1 MDNHIWDD
9 LKKILAV
16 KTKANVYRM
25 WIEPLEVLEADQN
38 HLVILAPNTFTRSL
52 VSARFLKEIEEAYRY
67 LTGLGSDETL
77 EIEVLDPSVESVKL
91 PTDPVTVREERS
103 EFQTEPSPEKT
114 HEHPE
119 EEENPMKLEPSY
131 TFDRFVSGNNSAF
144 ALATAKA
151 VAKNPATLYNPLFIW
166 GGVGLG
172 KTHLM
177 QAIAHEILKTNP
189 NAKILYLTSEKFTS
203 ELISKIQ
210 FSKMDEFQKKYRSV
224 DVLLMDDIQFIAG
237 KKSTQEEFFNTFN
250 ELKEQ
255 KKQIILTSDRPPWEI
270 EMLEDRLK
278 SRVGSGITTEIAAP
292 EYEVRVAIL
301 KQELKH
307 HEIEVPMEVLDYL
320 AERYTTDVRKMKS
333 SLFNMTARAKLMER
347 KVNLAFAEDTI
358 KVYDGGEPMTPLT
371 IPMIQGFVARQYD
384 LDVAEMLGKS
394 RMAKVTNPRQIAMY
408 LTRELMPDLS
418 FPKIADA
425 YMRDHST
432 VIHAIGKIQGMMKR
446 DRNFREEISGYMER
460 LKNREF

>member
-1 MDNHIWDD
+1 
-9 LKKILAV
+9 
-16 KTKANVYRM
+16 
-25 WIEPLEVLEADQN
+25 
-38 HLVILAPNTFTRSL
+38 
-52 VSARFLKEIEEAYRY
+52 
-67 LTGLGSDETL
+67 
-77 EIEVLDPSVESVKL
+77 
-91 PTDPVTVREERS
+91 
-103 EFQTEPSPEKT
+103 
-114 HEHPE
+114 
-119 EEENPMKLEPSY
+119 
-131 TFDRFVSGNNSAF
+131 
-144 ALATAKA
+144 
-151 VAKNPATLYNPLFIW
+151 
-166 GGVGLG
+166 
-172 KTHLM
+172 
-177 QAIAHEILKTNP
+177 
-189 NAKILYLTSEKFTS
+189 
-203 ELISKIQ
+203 
-210 FSKMDEFQKKYRSV
+210 
-224 DVLLMDDIQFIAG
+224 MDDIQFIAG

-347 KVNLAFAEDTI
+347 KVTLAFAEDTI

>member
-1 MDNHIWDD
+1 MDNHVWDD

-25 WIEPLEVLEADQN
+25 WIEPLELLEANRN

-67 LTGLGSDETL
+67 LIGLGAEEEL
-77 EIEVLDPSVESVKL
+77 LVEVLDPSVESVKL
-91 PTDPVTVREERS
+91 PTDSIAVREEGS
-103 EFQTEPSPEKT
+103 AFQTDPSPAKI
-114 HEHPE
+114 PE
-119 EEENPMKLEPSY
+119 RPDEEENPMKLEPSY

-189 NAKILYLTSEKFTS
+189 SAKILYLTSEKFTS

-210 FSKMDEFQKKYRSV
+210 FSQMDEFQRKYRSV

-237 KKSTQEEFFNTFN
+237 KKTTQEEFFNTFN

-278 SRVGSGITTEIAAP
+278 SRVGSGITTEIAPP

-301 KQELKH
+301 QQELKH
-307 HEIEVPMEVLDYL
+307 HEIDVPMEVLDYL

-333 SLFNMTARAKLMER
+333 SLFNMTARAKLMDR
-347 KVNLAFAEDTI
+347 KVTLAFAEDTI

-371 IPMIQGFVARQYD
+371 IPMIQGFVARQYN
-384 LDVAEMLGKS
+384 LDVKEMLGKS
-394 RMAKVTNPRQIAMY
+394 RMAKVTTPRQIAMY

-432 VIHAIGKIQGMMKR
+432 VIHAIGKIQGMMKK
-446 DRNFREEISGYMER
+446 DRNFREEISEYMER

>member
-1 MDNHIWDD
+1 MDNHVWDD

-25 WIEPLEVLEADQN
+25 WIEPLELLEADRS

-67 LTGLGSDETL
+67 LIGLGAEEEL
-77 EIEVLDPSVESVKL
+77 LVEVLDPSVKTVKL
-91 PTDPVTVREERS
+91 PTDSITVREEHS
-103 EFQTEPSPEKT
+103 EFQAEPSPAEDD
-114 HEHPE
+114 ERPD

-210 FSKMDEFQKKYRSV
+210 FSQMDEFQKKYRSV

-237 KKSTQEEFFNTFN
+237 KKTTQEEFFNTFN

-301 KQELKH
+301 QQELKH
-307 HEIEVPMEVLDYL
+307 HEIDVPMEVLDYL

-347 KVNLAFAEDTI
+347 KVTLAFAEDTI

-371 IPMIQGFVARQYD
+371 IPMIQGFVARQYN
-384 LDVAEMLGKS
+384 LDVEEMLGKS
-394 RMAKVTNPRQIAMY
+394 RMAKVTTPRQIAMY

-432 VIHAIGKIQGMMKR
+432 VIHAIGKIQGMMKK
-446 DRNFREEISGYMER
+446 DRNFREEISEYMER

>member
-1 MDNHIWDD
+1 MGRSQ
-9 LKKILAV
+9 KILAV

-210 FSKMDEFQKKYRSV
+210 FSKMDEFQK
-224 DVLLMDDIQFIAG
+224 
-237 KKSTQEEFFNTFN
+237 N
-250 ELKEQ
+250 
-255 KKQIILTSDRPPWEI
+255 
-270 EMLEDRLK
+270 
-278 SRVGSGITTEIAAP
+278 
-292 EYEVRVAIL
+292 
-301 KQELKH
+301 
-307 HEIEVPMEVLDYL
+307 
-320 AERYTTDVRKMKS
+320 
-333 SLFNMTARAKLMER
+333 TARW
-347 KVNLAFAEDTI
+347 T
-358 KVYDGGEPMTPLT
+358 
-371 IPMIQGFVARQYD
+371 
-384 LDVAEMLGKS
+384 S
-394 RMAKVTNPRQIAMY
+394 
-408 LTRELMPDLS
+408 S
-418 FPKIADA
+418 
-425 YMRDHST
+425 
-432 VIHAIGKIQGMMKR
+432 
-446 DRNFREEISGYMER
+446 
-460 LKNREF
+460 

>member
-1 MDNHIWDD
+1 MDNHVWDD

-25 WIEPLEVLEADQN
+25 WIEPLELLEANRN

-52 VSARFLKEIEEAYRY
+52 VNARFLKEIEEAYRY
-67 LTGLGSDETL
+67 LIGLGAEEEL
-77 EIEVLDPSVESVKL
+77 LVEVLDPSVESVKL
-91 PTDPVTVREERS
+91 PTDSIAVWEERS
-103 EFQTEPSPEKT
+103 AFQTDPSPAQV
-114 HEHPE
+114 PE
-119 EEENPMKLEPSY
+119 RPDDEENPMKLEPSY

-189 NAKILYLTSEKFTS
+189 SAKILYLTSEKFTS

-210 FSKMDEFQKKYRSV
+210 FSQMDEFQRKYRSV

-237 KKSTQEEFFNTFN
+237 KKTTQEEFFNTFN

-301 KQELKH
+301 QQELKH
-307 HEIEVPMEVLDYL
+307 HEIDVPMEVLDYL

-333 SLFNMTARAKLMER
+333 SLFNMTARAKLMDR
-347 KVNLAFAEDTI
+347 KVTLAFAEDTI

-371 IPMIQGFVARQYD
+371 IPMIQGFVARQYN
-384 LDVAEMLGKS
+384 LDVEEMLGKS
-394 RMAKVTNPRQIAMY
+394 RMAKVTTPRQIAMY

-432 VIHAIGKIQGMMKR
+432 VIHAIGKIQGMMKK
-446 DRNFREEISGYMER
+446 DRNFREEISEYLER